1 MEKQS
6 NKTEKE
12 LAKTAM
18 TAAIGIAVLTAPFLR
33 RNRPLKNL
41 HTSAGILLAGFA
53 LWHHLLYQPKKK
65 KVTSSSKA
73 QTIRA
78 KVNDEKKAR
87 ITSP

>member
-12 LAKTAM
+12 IAKAAM
-18 TAAIGIAVLTAPFLR
+18 TAAIGITVLTAPFLR

-41 HTSAGILLAGFA
+41 HISAGILLAGFA

-65 KVTSSSKA
+65 KVLAGQEKTVKA
-73 QTIRA
+73 TGI
-78 KVNDEKKAR
+78 
-87 ITSP
+87 SP